1 MAAHMQCF
9 TTTPDRPWHNSEP
22 WASAPSG
29 ETPLRIAGAPGP
41 PMLGFGGCF
50 NELGARELLNLP
62 EPARRKILDALFSD
76 AGCGFTFC
84 RVPIGAS
91 DYALDWYSH
100 SEVAEDY
107 EMRHF
112 SIDRDRALLLPY
124 IRAAREICPALA
136 LFASPWSPPV
146 WMKVRR
152 RYNGSSLRTEAKVR
166 AAYALY
172 LRRFVE
178 AYAAE
183 GIPIAQLHVQ
193 NEPNSDQKFPSCL
206 WTGAEM
212 RDFIRDHLGP
222 RLAGTPCEIWA
233 GTIERGA
240 HLGWQPEAFDGD
252 SYQNWAHTILSDPA
266 ARAYVKGVGYQ
277 WNGKGALAQT
287 RANWPDLPMIQTE
300 SECGNGQNTWAYAF
314 YTFDLIW
321 QYLHF
326 GCSAYVSWNMI
337 LPTGGESTWGWKQN
351 ALISV
356 NPATGEVSF
365 NPEFYV
371 MRHVA
376 GFVRPGARALRIQGA
391 QAALSLLFENPDRS
405 RVFVLANPFAEP
417 IRLDAEIPGLPSR
430 LEFAARSF
438 NTLVCPEAEK

>member
-1 MAAHMQCF
+1 LF
-9 TTTPDRPWHNSEP
+9 
-22 WASAPSG
+22 
-29 ETPLRIAGAPGP
+29 
-41 PMLGFGGCF
+41 
-50 NELGARELLNLP
+50 NLP
-62 EPARRKILDALFSD
+62 EAARGEILEALFSD
-76 AGCGFTFC
+76 AGCGFNFC

-91 DYALDWYSH
+91 DYGLEWYSH
-100 SEVAEDY
+100 AEVPEDY

-112 SIDRDRALLLPY
+112 SIDRDRQLLIPY
-124 IRAAREICPALA
+124 IKAAQEIRPDLS

-152 RYNGSSLRTEAKVR
+152 RYNGSSLRKEEKVH
-166 AAYALY
+166 AAYAHY
-172 LRRFVE
+172 LRLFVE
-178 AYAAE
+178 AYARE
-183 GIPIAQLHVQ
+183 GIPVAQLHVQ

-206 WTGAEM
+206 WKGTEM

-222 RLAGTPCEIWA
+222 RFAGSTCEIWA

-240 HLGWQPEAFDGD
+240 HLGWQPEAFDSD
-252 SYQNWAHTILSDPA
+252 SYQSWAHTILSDPG

-287 RANWPDLPMIQTE
+287 RANWPDLPIIQTE

-326 GCSAYVSWNMI
+326 GSSAYVSWNMV

-356 NPATGEVSF
+356 NPATGDVTF
-365 NPEFYV
+365 NPEYYV
-371 MRHVA
+371 MKHMAR
-376 GFVRPGARALRIQGA
+376 FVRPGARALPIRGA
-391 QAALSLLFENPDRS
+391 QAALSLLFENSDRS

-417 IRLDAEIPGLPSR
+417 MRLDVEIPGVPAR
-430 LEFAARSF
+430 LAFEPRSF
-438 NTLVCPEAEK
+438 NTLVCPAVI

>member
-1 MAAHMQCF
+1 MKPEKKCF
-9 TTTPDRPWHNSEP
+9 TTSPARPWRASEP
-22 WASAPSG
+22 WRTSG
-29 ETPLRIAGAPGP
+29 SGGVPLRVEGDPGP
-41 PMLGFGGCF
+41 ELLGFGGCF
-50 NELGARELLNLP
+50 NELGARELLNLSQA
-62 EPARRKILDALFSD
+62 ERDKILRALFSEE
-76 AGCGFTFC
+76 GCGFSFC

-100 SEVAEDY
+100 AEVPEDY

-112 SIDRDRALLLPY
+112 SIDRDRELLLPY
-124 IRAAREICPALA
+124 IRAAQEIRPDLT

-146 WMKVRR
+146 WMKQRR
-152 RYNGSSLRTEAKVR
+152 RYNGSSLRSEPEVL
-166 AAYALY
+166 AAYAHY
-172 LRRFVE
+172 LRLFVE

-183 GIPIAQLHVQ
+183 GIPVAQIHVQ

-206 WTGAEM
+206 WTGAAM

-222 RLAGTPCEIWA
+222 RFEGIDCEIWA

-252 SYQNWAHTILSDPA
+252 SYQNWAHTILSDPG

-287 RANWPDLPMIQTE
+287 RANWPNLPIIQTE

-321 QYLHF
+321 QYFHF
-326 GCSAYVSWNMI
+326 GCSAYVSWNMV
-337 LPTGGESTWGWKQN
+337 LPAGGESTWGWKQN

-356 NPATGEVSF
+356 DSSTGEVTY
-365 NPEFYV
+365 NPEYYV
-371 MRHVA
+371 MKHVA
-376 GFVRPGARALRIQGA
+376 GLVRPGARALPIRGA
-391 QAALSLLFENPDRS
+391 QAALSLLFENPDGS
-405 RVFVLANPFAEP
+405 RILVLANPFAES
-417 IRLDAEIPGLPSR
+417 IRLDLEIPGLPEH
-430 LEFAARSF
+430 LEFEPRSF
-438 NTLVCPEAEK
+438 NTLGCPAV